1 MKKRV
6 LIVEDHGIVR
16 EGLKRI
22 LADYDEFV
30 VGGEASTGEDA
41 VALASDDGFD
51 VVVLD
56 ISMPGRGGMEA
67 LAQLKAI
74 RPDLPVLV
82 LSMHAEEQYALRC
95 LQAGASGYIMK
106 EKPPSELVDAL
117 RKVAG
122 GGRYV
127 TSSLG
132 EKLAAH
138 VTSGTLTHP
147 HNKLSH
153 REDQVMRRIAAGRAL
168 KDIAEEFDLSVKTI
182 STYKRRI
189 FEKMQL
195 SNQAELI
202 RYAMEHGLV

>member
-1 MKKRV
+1 MKRV

-22 LADYDEFV
+22 LADYPDFT
-30 VGGEASTGEDA
+30 VGGEASSGEE
-41 VALASDDGFD
+41 ALNMVTQNSYD

-56 ISMPGRGGMEA
+56 LSMPGRGGMEA
-67 LAQLKAI
+67 LAQLKVI
-74 RPDLPVLV
+74 CPELPVLV

-106 EKPPSELVDAL
+106 ERPPTELMVAL
-117 RKVAG
+117 RKVTD

-127 TSSLG
+127 TPSLA
-132 EKLAAH
+132 ERLAVH
-138 VTSGTLTHP
+138 VTAGSVDQP
-147 HNKLSH
+147 HSRLSH
-153 REDQVMRRIAAGRAL
+153 REDQVMRRIADGKAL

-202 RYAMEHGLV
+202 RYCIENGLV